1 MAGSGDMSWHDEWV
15 KRCAEQHAAEC
26 AAGKHDEA
34 CEYSGRIKLCHCSKR
49 RREAAGY
56 TEPPGELIFNSPSCP
71 RCYEDV
77 VHDGDT
83 FGCEPCCVTWDE
95 RGIEAEFTD
104 DYGTIDSDS

>member
-1 MAGSGDMSWHDEWV
+1 MASRARANV
-15 KRCAEQHAAEC
+15 
-26 AAGKHDEA
+26 
-34 CEYSGRIKLCHCSKR
+34 RINSPSAVEKS
-49 RREAAGY
+49 
-56 TEPPGELIFNSPSCP
+56 FNSPSCP